1 MSSARLSSGPKLAP
15 NGALRVCDAGT
26 ADAPVLA
33 RLLREAFEEY
43 RGKLDPP
50 SSAHGKTAE
59 AVLRELEGGGALL
72 AEVEGAP
79 VGCVFFHPK
88 EDHLYLDRLAVL
100 PEYRGAGVARRLM
113 DEVEARARGPVRLSV
128 RCSLAE
134 QQAYYRRRGYVFLEY
149 GTHAGYAEPTFLV
162 LQKARTGA

>member
-1 MSSARLSSGPKLAP
+1 MLGPP
-15 NGALRVCDAGT
+15 VLRDASPP
-26 ADAPVLA
+26 DAPTLA

-43 RGKLDPP
+43 RGQLDPP
-50 SSAHGKTAE
+50 SSAHGKAAE
-59 AVLRELEGGGALL
+59 AVLRELEGGGALI
-72 AEVEGAP
+72 AEVEGEP

-100 PEYRGAGVARRLM
+100 PSHRAAGIARALM
-113 DEVEARARGPVRLSV
+113 DAVEAQAHGPVRLSV
-128 RCSLAE
+128 RRSLAQ

-162 LQKARTGA
+162 LQKARTGP

>member
-1 MSSARLSSGPKLAP
+1 MTSVRLREA
-15 NGALRVCDAGT
+15 GA

-33 RLLREAFEEY
+33 RLLQEAFEEY

-72 AEVEGAP
+72 AEVEGVP

-100 PEYRGAGVARRLM
+100 PAHRGAGVARELM
-113 DEVEARARGPVRLSV
+113 DAVEAKAQGPVRLSV
-128 RCSLAE
+128 RWSLAA
-134 QQAYYRRRGYVFLEY
+134 QQAYYARRGYVFHAY
-149 GTHAGYAEPTFLV
+149 GTHSGYAQPTFVV
-162 LQKARTGA
+162 LQKVP